1 MFALRFIR
9 NLINAIQK
17 VYAGFHVFKID
28 RSSLHAHRFIYLNSM
43 LIFFSCLL
51 FSVSFF
57 TINFERLAFQVGGG

>member
-1 MFALRFIR
+1 MFTLRLIR
-9 NLINAIQK
+9 NLINPIQK

-28 RSSLHAHRFIYLNSM
+28 RSSLRAHRFIYPNIM

-57 TINFERLAFQVGGG
+57 TISFEWLAFRVGEG